1 MLVITSCSALVIS
14 ISSCKKS
21 KAALSAGWAG
31 STNPDKNDNLTP
43 ISQNVK
49 TSSSQ
54 NKEDDRRRVTL
65 RLTEDAWK
73 QLKIMSIEE
82 GCVAHKLLIE
92 AVNDLFTKKG
102 KSQIA

>member
-1 MLVITSCSALVIS
+1 MS
-14 ISSCKKS
+14 K
-21 KAALSAGWAG
+21 KAALSAGWTG
-31 STNPDKNDNLTP
+31 STNTDRNDDLTSK
-43 ISQNVK
+43 SQSAEVSKRQGVK
-49 TSSSQ
+49 VSSSQ

-92 AVNDLFTKKG
+92 AVNDLFVKKG
-102 KSQIA
+102 KKPIA

>member
-1 MLVITSCSALVIS
+1 MA
-14 ISSCKKS
+14 K

-31 STNPDKNDNLTP
+31 STNPDKNDNLTSK
-43 ISQNVK
+43 SQTVK
-49 TSSSQ
+49 VSKIQ
-54 NKEDDRRRVTL
+54 NKEGDRRRVTL

-102 KSQIA
+102 KSPIA

>member
-1 MLVITSCSALVIS
+1 MA
-14 ISSCKKS
+14 K

-31 STNPDKNDNLTP
+31 STNPDRNDNLTSKSQ
-43 ISQNVK
+43 IAEASKGQNVK
-49 TSSSQ
+49 VTNSQ

-92 AVNDLFTKKG
+92 AVNDLFTKRG
-102 KSQIA
+102 KPPIA

>member
-1 MLVITSCSALVIS
+1 MA
-14 ISSCKKS
+14 K
-21 KAALSAGWAG
+21 KAALSSGWAG
-31 STNPDKNDNLTP
+31 STNPDKMT
-43 ISQNVK
+43 IRRQGVK
-49 TSSSQ
+49 LANCQTVKLSNNQ

-65 RLTEDAWK
+65 RLTEDGWK

-102 KSQIA
+102 KKPIA

>member
-1 MLVITSCSALVIS
+1 MA
-14 ISSCKKS
+14 K

-31 STNPDKNDNLTP
+31 STNPNKNDNLTP
-43 ISQNVK
+43 ISQNAETSKVQYVK

-102 KSQIA
+102 KSPIA

>member
-1 MLVITSCSALVIS
+1 MA
-14 ISSCKKS
+14 K

-31 STNPDKNDNLTP
+31 STNPAKNDNLTP
-43 ISQNVK
+43 KSQGVEVSK
-49 TSSSQ
+49 SQ
-54 NKEDDRRRVTL
+54 SKEGDRRRVTL

-102 KSQIA
+102 KKPIA

>member
-1 MLVITSCSALVIS
+1 MA
-14 ISSCKKS
+14 KKADFDL
-21 KAALSAGWAG
+21 KWGG
-31 STNPDKNDNLTP
+31 STNASKNDNLTP
-43 ISQNVK
+43 ISQSVDVSEGQTVK
-49 TSSSQ
+49 TSNSQ
-54 NKEDDRRRVTL
+54 GKEDDRKRVTL

-102 KSQIA
+102 KKPIA

>member
-1 MLVITSCSALVIS
+1 MA
-14 ISSCKKS
+14 K

-31 STNPDKNDNLTP
+31 STNPAKNDDLTSK
-43 ISQNVK
+43 SQIVEVSK
-49 TSSSQ
+49 SQ
-54 NKEDDRRRVTL
+54 KNEDDRRRVTL

-102 KSQIA
+102 KSPIA

>member
-1 MLVITSCSALVIS
+1 MA
-14 ISSCKKS
+14 K

-31 STNPDKNDNLTP
+31 STNLDKNDNLTSK
-43 ISQNVK
+43 SQTVNVSK
-49 TSSSQ
+49 SQ

-92 AVNDLFTKKG
+92 AVNDLFVKKG
-102 KSQIA
+102 KPPIA

>member
-1 MLVITSCSALVIS
+1 MA
-14 ISSCKKS
+14 K

-31 STNPDKNDNLTP
+31 STNPNKNDNLTP
-43 ISQNVK
+43 ISQNVEASKVQDVK
-49 TSSSQ
+49 TSNSQ

-65 RLTEDAWK
+65 RLTEGAWK

-102 KSQIA
+102 KSPIA

>member
-1 MLVITSCSALVIS
+1 MA
-14 ISSCKKS
+14 K

-31 STNPDKNDNLTP
+31 STNPAKNDNLTP
-43 ISQNVK
+43 KSQSIEVSKSQNEEGDK
-49 TSSSQ
+49 
-54 NKEDDRRRVTL
+54 RRVTL

-92 AVNDLFTKKG
+92 AVNDLFIKKG
-102 KSQIA
+102 KSPIA

>member
-1 MLVITSCSALVIS
+1 MA
-14 ISSCKKS
+14 K

-31 STNPDKNDNLTP
+31 STSPAKNDNLTSK
-43 ISQNVK
+43 SQNIEVSK
-49 TSSSQ
+49 WQDVNSSKSQ
-54 NKEDDRRRVTL
+54 NNEGDRRRVTL

-92 AVNDLFTKKG
+92 AVNDLFVKKG
-102 KSQIA
+102 KPPIA

>member
-1 MLVITSCSALVIS
+1 MA
-14 ISSCKKS
+14 K

-31 STNPDKNDNLTP
+31 STNPAKNDDLASK
-43 ISQNVK
+43 SQIVEVSK
-49 TSSSQ
+49 SQ
-54 NKEDDRRRVTL
+54 KNEDDRRRVTL
-65 RLTEDAWK
+65 RLTEGAWK

-102 KSQIA
+102 KSPIA